1 MSNYLKNH
9 TLKRLIFGIVFLFIL
24 CMPLCAQKVLIYY
37 EGPIMYVIDHYAYE
51 FQSLIE
57 HYEGHNPVCEIR
69 DSAFITFLDKK
80 ILSAE
85 MCTQKDECLDAT
97 YKPGAMIQIVY
108 IKDKYCYYTLNLSSG
123 WDRINSLT
131 IDGKSYIPD
140 QELQDVILEIIK
152 YRVVYK
158 QPISV
163 EKIQTILDGERMKK
177 EEAPYW
183 PLILPDSEK

>member
-1 MSNYLKNH
+1 MNNYFKH
-9 TLKRLIFGIVFLFIL
+9 HIMKRRLVSIACICLL
-24 CMPLCAQKVLIYY
+24 CLPLCAQKVLIFY
-37 EGPIMYVIDHYAYE
+37 EGPIMYPIAHYAYE

-57 HYEGHNPVCEIR
+57 YRDGQNPVCEIR

-80 ILSAE
+80 IISAE

-140 QELQDVILEIIK
+140 QELQDVVLEIIK

-158 QPISV
+158 QPISA